1 VDQGYQPSPRDQVNL
16 QLAVRRLKERKLA
29 RNMWERYLQ
38 HVFKRAVA
46 TMEGRYIYA
55 LCSQVAMRGWI
66 DSFVA
71 TLGERPYSLDDAD
84 DVLIAGGF
92 DLPGHKVI
100 SALDWAVKLK
110 YGRTVPPRLEAENP
124 EEWAQIQYLAA
135 HLDEV
140 GFDDDPEGGND

>member
-1 VDQGYQPSPRDQVNL
+1 MGPGDTAHLRR
-16 QLAVRRLKERKLA
+16 AVERLKKRKIGPVL
-29 RNMWERYLQ
+29 WPRYLDF
-38 HVFKRAVA
+38 VFKVFPKAA
-46 TMEGRYIYA
+46 EGRCA
-55 LCSQVAMRGWI
+55 FAPAAQAASAGWI
-66 DSFVA
+66 EQFVA
-71 TLGERPYSLDDAD
+71 TLGERPYSLEDAD

-124 EEWAQIQYLAA
+124 EEWEQVKYLAD